1 MVDRGTTR
9 SGARFSELNSG
20 YYLSLEDCKAHHKR
34 LFAPDPVIHTRLVPI
49 YGQQRRGSLA
59 QTIVRFQFGSPL
71 ILSTLYDVFS
81 DLFQQHSENSTDGFE
96 VLVTF
101 NIILFSEQEKTYHV
115 FYGLH
120 NARSDMRVTDRLTP
134 YDAVVVRTLL
144 DIPKIKTVFDVEDV
158 LRANRDA
165 FRDTH
170 VMIHSFVNVVYL
182 IHRFVSAELRPR
194 EKSEKK
200 KEARLVKQPTAST
213 SASAPVA
220 SLPLPKRQIFRKH
233 YSFGDLEQSL
243 PKGGKKPFK
252 R

>member
-20 YYLSLEDCKAHHKR
+20 YYLSLEECKAHHKR
-34 LFAPDPVIHTRLVPI
+34 LFAPDPVVHTRLVPI

-59 QTIVRFQFGSPL
+59 QTIVRFQFGSSQ

-81 DLFQQHSENSTDGFE
+81 DLFQQHSENTTDGFE

-120 NARSDMRVTDRLTP
+120 SAHNDMWVTDRLTP
-134 YDAVVVRTLL
+134 YDTVVVRTLL
-144 DIPKIKTVFDVEDV
+144 DVPKIKTVFDVEDV

-170 VMIHSFVNVVYL
+170 VVIHSFVNVVYL
-182 IHRFVSAELRPR
+182 IHRFVSAELRPK
-194 EKSEKK
+194 EKKEKK
-200 KEARLVKQPTAST
+200 KEVNTTQEPTAST
-213 SASAPVA
+213 SSSVLADP
-220 SLPLPKRQIFRKH
+220 LPLPKRQIFRKH
-233 YSFGDLEQSL
+233 YNVGDLESL